1 MKVASV
7 RDYEYNKTDI
17 YPRNSVKEV
26 VKMAVDA
33 RINNEEK
40 LRRKQRNKERGGADN
55 SDILLVS
62 GCMCERL
69 KVEDGVTR

>member
-40 LRRKQRNKERGGADN
+40 LRRKQRSKERGGADN
-55 SDILLVS
+55 SDILLAP
-62 GCMCERL
+62 GRMCERL
-69 KVEDGVTR
+69 

>member
-17 YPRNSVKEV
+17 YPRKEV

-40 LRRKQRNKERGGADN
+40 LRRKQRSKERGGADN

-69 KVEDGVTR
+69 